1 MKGHSWTFVQ
11 SYLIWLSPGD
21 STDRSLWPG
30 WPSCWWSIVDGVN
43 SKVVS
48 LEMGTLASLVSSAS
62 TASPGV
68 ICSHVKSPPS
78 YWDLWVGNQE
88 IKTAL
93 FPNCGFLF
101 SGGLGLVSSIAG
113 WNEGSEFKFSS
124 QTLQRILEFGSSPAS
139 SGRGEETGS
148 EM

>member
-21 STDRSLWPG
+21 STDRSLWPS
-30 WPSCWWSIVDGVN
+30 WPSCWWSIVDEVN
-43 SKVVS
+43 LKVVS
-48 LEMGTLASLVSSAS
+48 SEMGTLASLVSSAS
-62 TASPGV
+62 TASPRV
-68 ICSHVKSPPS
+68 ICSHLKSPPS

-93 FPNCGFLF
+93 FPNCGSLF
-101 SGGLGLVSSIAG
+101 SGGLGLVSSIAR

-124 QTLQRILEFGSSPAS
+124 QTLQRILEFGSSPTPS
-139 SGRGEETGS
+139 RRGEATRS
-148 EM
+148 EV

>member
-1 MKGHSWTFVQ
+1 MRG
-11 SYLIWLSPGD
+11 
-21 STDRSLWPG
+21 
-30 WPSCWWSIVDGVN
+30 VDP
-43 SKVVS
+43 KVVS
-48 LEMGTLASLVSSAS
+48 SEMGTLASLVSSAS

-68 ICSHVKSPPS
+68 IRSHLKSPLS
-78 YWDLWVGNQE
+78 SWDLWVGNQE

-93 FPNCGFLF
+93 SPNCGSLF

-124 QTLQRILEFGSSPAS
+124 QTVQRILEFGSSPAP
-139 SGRGEETGS
+139 SGRGKDTGS